1 MKYKFTFS
9 LFFLSFTLF
18 LIEIITHFD
27 IMEYVHKI
35 HNTVFE
41 RFLPV
46 VLFSLIGML
55 CDYVVR
61 LKQKKD
67 REKVLTYRATVRSAN
82 YLLHN
87 VMSSMQLLSESQSV
101 RKEFGDESIELMRNS
116 MQEIEEILVRLQELK
131 EITPQ
136 LIKEAADA
144 THHTEEQ
151 MSQQISQKTVSR

>member
-9 LFFLSFTLF
+9 LFFISFTLF
-18 LIEIITHFD
+18 LIEICTRFD
-27 IMEYVHKI
+27 AVEYLYKI
-35 HNTVFE
+35 HNTVFD

-61 LKQKKD
+61 LKQKKE
-67 REKVLTYRATVRSAN
+67 REKILTYRATVRSAN
-82 YLLHN
+82 YLLRN

-101 RKEFGDESIELMRNS
+101 REEFGDESIELMRKS
-116 MQEIEEILVRLQELK
+116 MREIEEILVQLQTLK

-136 LIKEAADA
+136 LIKEVSDA
-144 THHTEEQ
+144 THHKDE
-151 MSQQISQKTVSR
+151 R

>member
-9 LFFLSFTLF
+9 LFIISFTLF
-18 LIEIITHFD
+18 LIEICTRFD
-27 IMEYVHKI
+27 AVEYLYKI
-35 HNTVFE
+35 HNTVFD

-61 LKQKKD
+61 LKQKKE
-67 REKVLTYRATVRSAN
+67 REKILTYRATVRSAN
-82 YLLHN
+82 YLLRN

-101 RKEFGDESIELMRNS
+101 REEFGDESIELMRKS
-116 MQEIEEILVRLQELK
+116 MRESEEILVQLQTLK

-136 LIKEAADA
+136 LIKEVSDS
-144 THHTEEQ
+144 THHKDE
-151 MSQQISQKTVSR
+151 R